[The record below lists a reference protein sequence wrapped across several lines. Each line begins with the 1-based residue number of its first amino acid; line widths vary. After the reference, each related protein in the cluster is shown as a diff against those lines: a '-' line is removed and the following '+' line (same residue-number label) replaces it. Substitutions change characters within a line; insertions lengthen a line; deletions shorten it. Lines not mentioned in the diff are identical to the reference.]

1 MTRNRKTLLSM
12 GVLTLFGAGLAGAA
26 GCDAVKSVA
35 GTILPPDAEFIGVD
49 LIESPSARELARWG
63 CYDLLDSTLCEAAG
77 LNRIQKSKLRFAF
90 DVVFDLSN
98 ENSKIPIP
106 LVEILL
112 ATTVYESENL
122 GAVCI
127 SFCDPDAEGCTP
139 EANAE
144 DGCDAENAEEVTTPA
159 DLVPTVDELT
169 EIATNIATGDLD
181 NGEFRVIPA
190 GSSIES
196 HIIFDFNIDTMLGLS
211 EHILLDLGEDL
222 IADRPLEADIPY
234 TMDGTLFFTVP
245 EMGRFGIGF
254 GPVESTWEL

>member
-1 MTRNRKTLLSM
+1 MMRNWKTLLPL
-12 GVLTLFGAGLAGAA
+12 GTVTLLAAGFAGLA

-35 GTILPPDAEFIGVD
+35 GAIAPPGAEFIGVD
-49 LIESPSARELARWG
+49 LVESPSARELARWG
-63 CYDLLDSTLCEAAG
+63 CYEFVDNALCEAAG
-77 LNRIQKSKLRFAF
+77 LNRIQKSKLGFAF
-90 DVVFDLSN
+90 DVGFDLSN
-98 ENSKIPIP
+98 ENAKIPIP

-127 SFCDPDAEGCTP
+127 SFCDPDSEDCTP
-139 EANAE
+139 QANAE
-144 DGCDAENAEEVTTPA
+144 EACDAENAEEVTTPA

-169 EIATNIATGDLD
+169 EIASDVATGDFD

-190 GSSIES
+190 KSSIES

-211 EHILLDLGEDL
+211 QHILLDLGEDL
-222 IADRPLEADIPY
+222 IHDRPLEAEIPY
-234 TMDGTLFFTVP
+234 TMDGTLFFSVP

-254 GPVESTWEL
+254 GPVESTWDL

>member
-1 MTRNRKTLLSM
+1 MTRYWKTLLPLST
-12 GVLTLFGAGLAGAA
+12 LTLLGAGFAGLA

-35 GTILPPDAEFIGVD
+35 GAIAPPGAEFLGVD
-49 LIESPSARELARWG
+49 LIESPSPRELARWG
-63 CYDLLDSTLCEAAG
+63 CYEFLGSTPCEAAG
-77 LNRIQKSKLRFAF
+77 LNPIQKSKLGFAF
-90 DVVFDLSN
+90 DVIFELSN
-98 ENSKIPIP
+98 DNSKIPIP

-127 SFCDPDAEGCTP
+127 SFCDPESEECTP
-139 EANAE
+139 TANAE
-144 DGCDAENAEEVTTPA
+144 DACNAENAEEVTTPA

-169 EIATNIATGDLD
+169 EIAVDVATGDFD
-181 NGEFRVIPA
+181 NGSFRVIPA
-190 GSSIES
+190 RSSIES
-196 HIIFDFNIDTMLGLS
+196 HIVFDFNIDTMLGLS
-211 EHILLDLGEDL
+211 QHILLDLGEDL

-254 GPVESTWEL
+254 GPIESTWEL

>member
-1 MTRNRKTLLSM
+1 MTHHWKTLLPL
-12 GVLTLFGAGLAGAA
+12 GTLTVLGLGLAGTV
-26 GCDAVKSVA
+26 GCDAVKSAA
-35 GTILPPDAEFIGVD
+35 GAISPPGAEFIGVD

-63 CYDLLDSTLCEAAG
+63 CYEFLGSTPCEAAG
-77 LNRIQKSKLRFAF
+77 LNPIQKSKLGFAF

-127 SFCDPDAEGCTP
+127 SFCDPDAEDCTP
-139 EANAE
+139 DANAE
-144 DGCDAENAEEVTTPA
+144 GACDAENAEEVTTPA

-169 EIATNIATGDLD
+169 EIATDVATGDFD

-196 HIIFDFNIDTMLGLS
+196 HIIFDFNIDTMLSLS

-222 IADRPLEADIPY
+222 LADRPLEADIPY

>member
-1 MTRNRKTLLSM
+1 MTHHWKTLLPL
-12 GVLTLFGAGLAGAA
+12 GTLTLLGLGLAGTV
-26 GCDAVKSVA
+26 GCDAVKSAA
-35 GTILPPDAEFIGVD
+35 GAISPPGAEFIGVD

-63 CYDLLDSTLCEAAG
+63 CYEFLGSTPCEAAG
-77 LNRIQKSKLRFAF
+77 LNPIQKSKLGFAF

-127 SFCDPDAEGCTP
+127 SFCDPDAEDCTP
-139 EANAE
+139 DANAE
-144 DGCDAENAEEVTTPA
+144 GACDAENAEEVTTPA

-169 EIATNIATGDLD
+169 EIATDVATGDFD

-196 HIIFDFNIDTMLGLS
+196 HIIFDFNIDTMLSLS

-222 IADRPLEADIPY
+222 LADRPLEADIPY

>member
-1 MTRNRKTLLSM
+1 MTHPWKTLLPL
-12 GVLTLFGAGLAGAA
+12 GTLTLLGLGLAGAA
-26 GCDAVKSVA
+26 GGDAVKSAA
-35 GTILPPDAEFIGVD
+35 GAIAPPGAEFSGVE

-63 CYDLLDSTLCEAAG
+63 CYEILGTTPCEAAG
-77 LNRIQKSKLRFAF
+77 LNPIQKSRLGFTF

-127 SFCDPDAEGCTP
+127 SFCDPDAEDCTP

-144 DGCDAENAEEVTTPA
+144 GGCDAENAEEVTTPA

-169 EIATNIATGDLD
+169 AIATDVATGDFD

-222 IADRPLEADIPY
+222 LADRPLEADIPY

-254 GPVESTWEL
+254 GPVESSWQL

>member
-1 MTRNRKTLLSM
+1 MTHHWKTLLPL
-12 GVLTLFGAGLAGAA
+12 GTLTVLGLGLAGAA
-26 GCDAVKSVA
+26 GCDAVKRAA
-35 GTILPPDAEFIGVD
+35 GAIAPPGAEFVRVD

-63 CYDLLDSTLCEAAG
+63 CHEFLGTTPCEAAE
-77 LNRIQKSKLRFAF
+77 LNPIQKSKLLFAF

-127 SFCDPDAEGCTP
+127 SFCDPDAEDCTP

-144 DGCDAENAEEVTTPA
+144 GACDAENAEEVTTPA
-159 DLVPTVDELT
+159 DLIPTVEELT
-169 EIATNIATGDLD
+169 EIATDIATGDFD

-196 HIIFDFNIDTMLGLS
+196 HIIFDFNIDTMLSLS

-222 IADRPLEADIPY
+222 LAGRPLEAEIPY

-254 GPVESTWEL
+254 GPVENTWEI